1 MPRVPGP
8 STGGMPAV
16 PGAER
21 DRISVHLVWEAVLAL
36 LAVGLLIGTAA
47 MTRSQNITS
56 ALNQAGYLGLMA
68 TGLAFSLRT
77 RSPNLAIGA
86 ITAFTST
93 LSAYL
98 ITEHQW
104 GKPGAFIVAVVLAT
118 LIGFVLGVLVAVLS
132 VPAWAVTLVAVAV
145 VQGIALSFFS
155 NGGLIIPVRFEG
167 QYPTALWYGLF
178 VVISV
183 GGGALWL
190 LPAIRQPLS
199 TGRRS
204 GDPGEYG
211 GLRTGLGAIAGLTGS
226 SFLAGLAAI
235 PMLMRF
241 QAAEPNVANMTTTA
255 LVAVLLGGVS
265 VFGRR
270 AGVFGTFLA
279 VTIVMLVQTLIVF
292 NDAPIWVNT
301 LVLGLI
307 GLLGVGAIRGLESFT
322 DALNRR
328 PAASYPPPPQPP
340 SPPALPPGRA

>member
-1 MPRVPGP
+1 MPRVAG
-8 STGGMPAV
+8 TGS
-16 PGAER
+16 ER
-21 DRISVHLVWEAVLAL
+21 DRISVHLIWEGVLAL
-36 LAVGLLIGTAA
+36 LAVGLLIGTAT
-47 MTRSQNITS
+47 MSRSENITS
-56 ALNQAGYLGLMA
+56 ALNQAGYIGLMA

-77 RSPNLAIGA
+77 RSPNLAIGS

-93 LSAYL
+93 LSAFL

-104 GKPGAFIVAVVLAT
+104 GKPGAFILAVVLAT
-118 LIGFVLGVLVAVLS
+118 LIGFILGVLVAVLS

-145 VQGIALSFFS
+145 VQGITLSFFNTS
-155 NGGLIIPVRFEG
+155 SLLIPVPFEG
-167 QYPTALWYGLF
+167 RYPTALWYGLF

-190 LPAIRQPLS
+190 VPAIRAPLS

-226 SFLAGLAAI
+226 SFLGGLAAI

-241 QAAEPNVANMTTTA
+241 QAADPSGANMTTTA

-270 AGVFGTFLA
+270 AGIFGTFLA

-292 NDAPIWVNT
+292 NDAPLWVGT

-307 GLLGVGAIRGLESFT
+307 GLLGIGAIRGLESFT
-322 DALNRR
+322 DVLNRR
-328 PAASYPPPPQPP
+328 PKTSYPPRPMP